1 MPSQNVF
8 FPARRQKESPRSAG
22 GSSAGGWD
30 TFTIRDT
37 AANCKGKVR
46 SLKNFVRYELIGI
59 LPKKGFGEFA
69 VLTQKYF
76 SGKIGAY
83 LFS

>member
-1 MPSQNVF
+1 MPGQNVF
-8 FPARRQKESPRSAG
+8 FPARRQKRIPAKRRWQLRR
-22 GSSAGGWD
+22 GWD

>member
-1 MPSQNVF
+1 
-8 FPARRQKESPRSAG
+8 
-22 GSSAGGWD
+22 
-30 TFTIRDT
+30 
-37 AANCKGKVR
+37 
-46 SLKNFVRYELIGI
+46 VRYELIGI
-59 LPKKGFGEFA
+59 LPKKGFSEFA